1 MRTSLSIGEKRPPRK
16 AKVPRKRSRY
26 MAEYNKEEKDT
37 AWVEEEPTESI
48 PIKNELTFDLE
59 EFIC

>member
-1 MRTSLSIGEKRPPRK
+1 
-16 AKVPRKRSRY
+16 